1 MALRIKQNGRWVDV
15 KTLQDL
21 DTSLS
26 IEGMAADAKAVGDK
40 IDDLPIAVYEQPDG
54 SSYTEVLGLR
64 PAKNIDIAR
73 TGNQVKIVVE
83 LADGEKVYYY
93 MQLSSSGWAESIES
107 NNTKCLINWTGGF

>member
-54 SSYTEVLGLR
+54 SSFTEVLGLR
-64 PAKNIDIAR
+64 AAKDINISRA
-73 TGNQVKIVVE
+73 
-83 LADGEKVYYY
+83 
-93 MQLSSSGWAESIES
+93 
-107 NNTKCLINWTGGF
+107 NN